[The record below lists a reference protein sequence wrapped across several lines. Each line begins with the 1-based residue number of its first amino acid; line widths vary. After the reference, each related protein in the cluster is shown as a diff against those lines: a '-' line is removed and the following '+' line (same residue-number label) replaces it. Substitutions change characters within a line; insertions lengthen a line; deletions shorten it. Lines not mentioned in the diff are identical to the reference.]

1 MRFHRFDRPGKVKLA
16 GISEDPPEGLTKS
29 DAKDRFQALND
40 ELFELQDLMWGAR
53 THSVMMVLQ
62 GRDAAG
68 KDGAVKHVVGAL
80 NPRGVLVTSFG
91 VPTQEEREHDFLWR
105 IHRHAPRLGEFAI
118 FNRSHY
124 EDVLVVRVKG
134 LVPEPVWKERY
145 RLIEAFERTLATG
158 NCIVLKYFLH
168 ITRAEQKE
176 RLLER
181 EEDPTNAW
189 KLNVEDWKERELWD
203 DFTRAYED
211 AIGKCASADAPWVV
225 VPANAKWY
233 RNLVIAESLAAA
245 LRPLRKHW
253 RETLDEE
260 GKIGRRDLKEWRA
273 AERARAPS
281 RKAKSRA

>member
-1 MRFHRFDRPGKVKLA
+1 MRFHRFDRPGKVKL
-16 GISEDPPEGLTKS
+16 GDISEDPPDGMTKG
-29 DAKDRFQALND
+29 DAKHRFEALND

-68 KDGAVKHVVGAL
+68 KDGSVKHVVGAL

-124 EDVLVVRVKG
+124 EDVLVVRVKE
-134 LVPEPVWKERY
+134 LVPEAVWKERY
-145 RLIEAFERTLATG
+145 ALIGAFERTLATG

-168 ITRAEQKE
+168 ITKDEQKE

-181 EEDPTNAW
+181 EQDPTNAW

-211 AIGKCASADAPWVV
+211 AIGKCASADAPWIV

-245 LRPLRKHW
+245 LRPYRKKW

-260 GKIGRRDLKEWRA
+260 GKIGRRDLKQWRSA
-273 AERARAPS
+273 NRRSPGARRAR
-281 RKAKSRA
+281 